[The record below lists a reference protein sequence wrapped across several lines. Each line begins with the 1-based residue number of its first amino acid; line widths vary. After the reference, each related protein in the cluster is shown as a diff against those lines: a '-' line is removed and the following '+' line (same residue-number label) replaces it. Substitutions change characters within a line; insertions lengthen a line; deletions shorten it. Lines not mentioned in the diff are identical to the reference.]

1 MNTLRLICLL
11 LFSASY
17 LAAQAPPDSG
27 RRTPRST
34 LDRPTAKG
42 AASFPY
48 VDGRIHRNGLLWTTI
63 NNNGIIGN
71 IFNIELPEQ
80 SKTAPTFYYPMYSRI
95 QHGYYAALWV
105 GGVVAGDTLVST
117 AMDSDWSWWHGGW
130 PMEFWPDE
138 YPFGEIKERSSNPNS
153 EFYDSRANADV
164 EFEAVYA
171 DTFERQSWLPYNPY
185 DLRDHKSMGLVVTQN
200 SYSWPYKYAA
210 DFIIV
215 DYNIENVREDTIY
228 DAWVG
233 LYYVGC
239 VLQRSEQP
247 YPPSDDLEGY
257 IYSVEAEMEEC
268 GEELLQS
275 CWIVDNDGRS
285 FSFLWD
291 LIKTTNAFAI
301 APLRLPDIGLRNN
314 FNWWDDQYGS
324 QFNWGPRMATT
335 YDWPLRTFYGGLG
348 VPRSDKDKYYLMAKP
363 EVDYSGYET
372 AVNHTAEGWLPPPEY
387 AGVLAKGHAPE
398 MVTSFGPFTLPP
410 GQSRNFTVA
419 LVIGENVHYDS
430 QAFREIF
437 DTLNPGP
444 FVDQLDFSDLL
455 ENIRW
460 ARLVFDNPGVDTDN
474 DGDSGTYF
482 DRFEPETGESLRV
495 FCSGDGIPDFQGA
508 APPPPPEV
516 RVIPHEGSITVRWN
530 GQNTENFFDPL
541 SFSYDF
547 EGYRVY
553 LSRSRRLSEVMMLA
567 SYDGVNFNRHTWDN
581 KKKRFVLNDM
591 PLTLDSLESLYGE
604 GFDPI
609 IYTYSNPF
617 YYGDRVYYFES
628 VDYNMSDLLDPDGIH
643 KLYPDA
649 IKDTSDVDE
658 EGRMRY
664 YEYEYVIENL
674 LPSVP
679 YYVSVS
685 AFDFGHPQKSLDPLE
700 SSPVQNQVEV
710 FAMEQEPAI
719 LENGKLDVFCY
730 PNPYRGDGN
739 YVADGFENREGDLPV
754 SREQSIWFA
763 NLPHKCTISIFS
775 LDGDLVR
782 RLDHDEPQGSGTA
795 SVHLWNVISRNT
807 QEVVTGL
814 YYWVVESEYGNQI
827 GKLAIIK

>member
-1 MNTLRLICLL
+1 MD
-11 LFSASY
+11 
-17 LAAQAPPDSG
+17 APPDQSA
-27 RRTPRST
+27 
-34 LDRPTAKG
+34 LAW
-42 AASFPY
+42 PY
-48 VDGRIHRNGLLWTTI
+48 LTGRIHDNGLLWTTI
-63 NNNGIIGN
+63 NNNGVIGN
-71 IFNIELPEQ
+71 IFRLEMPNEN
-80 SKTAPTFYYPMYSRI
+80 KTAPTFYHPMYSRI
-95 QHGYYAALWV
+95 QHGYWAGLWV
-105 GGVVAGDTLVST
+105 GGVVAGDTLVSV
-117 AMDSDWSWWHGGW
+117 AMDADWSYWSSTW

-138 YPFGEIKERSSNPNS
+138 YPFGDMEERSTDFNS
-153 EFYDSRANADV
+153 PYYHPRARAGLEFKA
-164 EFEAVYA
+164 EFT
-171 DTFERQSWLPYNPY
+171 DTLERRPWMPYNPY
-185 DLRDHKSMGLVVTQN
+185 DMRDHKSMGLQVIQT
-200 SYSWPYKYAA
+200 SYSYPYKYAA

-215 DYNIENVREDTIY
+215 DYIIENIGRDTIY
-228 DAWVG
+228 DAWAAM
-233 LYYVGC
+233 YYSGC
-239 VLQRSEQP
+239 VHQRSEQP
-247 YPPSDDLEGY
+247 FPPSDDLEGY
-257 IYSVEAEMEEC
+257 IYSVESEFEEC
-268 GEELLQS
+268 GEERMNA
-275 CWIVDNDGRS
+275 CWIVDNNGWSWS
-285 FSFLWD
+285 FGWD
-291 LIKTTNAFAI
+291 LIRTASAFAI
-301 APLRLPDIGLRNN
+301 APLRLPDPYARNN
-314 FNWWDDQYGS
+314 FNWWVDDPGLHI
-324 QFNWGPRMATT
+324 NWGPRMATT
-335 YDWPLRTFYGGLG
+335 YEWPLRTFGWGLG
-348 VPRSDKDKYYLMAKP
+348 SPRSDKEKYYLMAKP
-363 EVDYSGYET
+363 EIDYCGYET
-372 AVNHTAEGWLPPPEY
+372 AVNHMEEGWLPPPEY
-387 AGVLAKGHAPE
+387 AGMIADGHHP
-398 MVTSFGPFTLPP
+398 VILTSFGPFTLPP
-410 GQSRNFTVA
+410 GQSRPLTLAF
-419 LVIGENVHYDS
+419 VIGENVHYDS
-430 QAFREIF
+430 DAYRTLF

-444 FVDQLDFSDLL
+444 FVDQLDFSDLI

-460 ARLVFDNPGVDTDN
+460 AKTVFDNPGVDTDN

-482 DRFEPETGESLRV
+482 ERFIPETGETLRI
-495 FCSGDGIPDFQGA
+495 FCNGDGIPDFQGA

-541 SFSYDF
+541 SFSFDF

-567 SYDGVNFNRHTWDN
+567 SYDAVNFNRYTWSN
-581 KKKRFVLNDM
+581 KKKRFVLYDM

-604 GFDPI
+604 DFEPT

-617 YYGDRVYYFES
+617 YHGDRVYYFES
-628 VDYNMSDLLDPDGIH
+628 VDYNMADLLDPDGIH

-664 YEYEYVIENL
+664 YEYEYVIEDL

-685 AFDFGHPQKSLDPLE
+685 AFDFGHPPKSLDPLE
-700 SSPVQNQVEV
+700 SSPVQNQVEA
-710 FAMEQEPAI
+710 FAMDQEPAI

-739 YVADGFENREGDLPV
+739 YVANGFENREGDLPT
-754 SREQSIWFA
+754 SREHSVWFA

-795 SVHLWNVISRNT
+795 SVHRWNVISRNT